1 MAENFFFCVSK
12 DLRRKFTNFASV
24 KRALRLFFYAV
35 QILVKNKK
43 TLSSVKIVV
52 SFKNEFFWIT
62 TKRKAYKSRSKE
74 ALSVHFDQIKKN
86 IDQSEFDTSTLSDLS
101 M

>member
-1 MAENFFFCVSK
+1 MAENFFLCVSK

-35 QILVKNKK
+35 QILVKKLKK

-52 SFKNEFFWIT
+52 SFKNEFFESRLNERLMNQEV
-62 TKRKAYKSRSKE
+62 RKP
-74 ALSVHFDQIKKN
+74 
-86 IDQSEFDTSTLSDLS
+86 
-101 M
+101 